1 VYLAVAFRL
10 SPEIT
15 GLSLLTGDVLWGL
28 LRPAQCIAQQSGVL
42 MSRANQGL
50 FNELQEFL
58 AALKLIKIHGE
69 ESGYQRQFHQA
80 MRQLRDQQLEFT
92 TVRTRSQLAFRIGG
106 GLALATLTYAALT
119 WARLPPAKLLVLSA
133 IFTQLLPQLSSLHMG
148 LALAHAPRL
157 RPLAGLGPAMRG
169 GSEPSAI

>member
-1 VYLAVAFRL
+1 L
-10 SPEIT
+10 
-15 GLSLLTGDVLWGL
+15 GL